1 MSTKILIIDDEEK
14 KLREYKNTVVH
25 YFKNN
30 CIVFEEQAG
39 ENVLE
44 LLSKDH
50 DLKIILIDKFL
61 GNDNKDG
68 ITVAKEIKDNFDNTY
83 IILITAFGY
92 DDVKGE
98 KHRKKDIQSALEQ
111 KTIDYFIEKDQGN
124 TPIEIGNALDA
135 AIESL
140 RNPGQREHFR
150 TERLKTLAIIK
161 DFKVETADD
170 KLISKKLIGKSKAI
184 QDLKKWIVKFAKAQK
199 PLPVLI
205 FGETGTGKELVAQL
219 IHELSKRSNK
229 PFQPVNCAA
238 IPSELIESELFGHE
252 KGAFTS
258 ATSQFKGKFEQANG
272 GSLFLDELG
281 EMSLSAQA
289 KILRAI
295 QEKEITRI
303 GGSKAINVD
312 VRIIAATNKD
322 LKTIVQKEMSE
333 NTAEKFRHDL
343 FYRISGFH
351 IELKPL
357 RERIKDIED
366 LVEHFAE
373 TKTFTP
379 RSITI
384 LESYD
389 WPGNIRELQSF
400 VESLCNLFHDKPS
413 FDKETV
419 EEALE
424 YWKGQH
430 PNSNYL
436 FSNNNDTIN
445 KNENSGKEVKNN
457 IKKYSS
463 YKPRTLDEIEK
474 RFRILA
480 YAMTYDDNDKETK
493 YYETNLN
500 QLAQRGNNINTNDE
514 LRNKALQK
522 MENKAK
528 LQKGFTSR
536 GNGITQW
543 FTKAKQD
550 TILKYF
556 AVIEYFTPDLDCLKE
571 LAPVKSLYDTSK

>member
-1 MSTKILIIDDEEK
+1 MNTKILIIDDEEK
-14 KLREYKNTVVH
+14 KLREYENTVVN

-30 CIVFEEQAG
+30 CIVSKEQDG
-39 ENVLE
+39 ENVIE
-44 LLSKDH
+44 ILSNDL

-68 ITVAKEIKDNFDNTY
+68 ITVAKEIKDNFENTY

-92 DDVKGE
+92 EDVKGE
-98 KHRKKDIQSALEQ
+98 KQRKKDIQLALEQ

-140 RNPGQREHFR
+140 RNPSQREQFR
-150 TERLKTLAIIK
+150 IERLKTLAIIK

-184 QDLKKWIVKFAKAQK
+184 QDLKKWIVKFAQAQK

-229 PFQPVNCAA
+229 PFKAVNCAA

-258 ATSQFKGKFEQANG
+258 ATSKFEGKFEQANDG
-272 GSLFLDELG
+272 TLFLDELG

-295 QEKEITRI
+295 QEKVITRI
-303 GGSKAINVD
+303 GGSNEIDVD

-357 RERIKDIED
+357 RERKEDIKD

-379 RSITI
+379 RSIDI

-400 VESLCNLFHDKPS
+400 VESLCNLFHNKPS
-413 FDKETV
+413 FDKEIV

-430 PNSNYL
+430 PDSNYL
-436 FSNNNDTIN
+436 FSNNNAIV
-445 KNENSGKEVKNN
+445 KGNENRVKEVNN
-457 IKKYSS
+457 RSKSYSS
-463 YKPRTLDEIEK
+463 YKPKDTVEIEK

-480 YAMTYDDNDKETK
+480 FAMKHDDDNNETE
-493 YYETNLN
+493 YFETNLN
-500 QLAQRGNNINTNDE
+500 TLAQRGNKINNKDE
-514 LRNKALQK
+514 LRNTALEK
-522 MENKAK
+522 MENKTK
-528 LQKGFTSR
+528 LQKGFTSS
-536 GNGITQW
+536 GSGITQW
-543 FTKAKQD
+543 FTKANKD

-556 AVIEYFTPDLDCLKE
+556 AVIDHF
-571 LAPVKSLYDTSK
+571 APESSHCSQAGRSSVQRAYV

>member
-1 MSTKILIIDDEEK
+1 MSKEKFSILCIDDQYAFTEWERAIRRNDDYDYEFTNLISGDNIINVISSKHITIAFIDMNLGAGKEFEGINIAKKIRDNFKKIYIALVTSYGKDKDDNTILEIKESLEK
-14 KLREYKNTVVH
+14 KMIDSYIVKEDFVRLNIEIVENAIKSLNNPSTREKN
-25 YFKNN
+25 
-30 CIVFEEQAG
+30 
-39 ENVLE
+39 
-44 LLSKDH
+44 
-50 DLKIILIDKFL
+50 
-61 GNDNKDG
+61 
-68 ITVAKEIKDNFDNTY
+68 
-83 IILITAFGY
+83 
-92 DDVKGE
+92 
-98 KHRKKDIQSALEQ
+98 RKKS
-111 KTIDYFIEKDQGN
+111 ID
-124 TPIEIGNALDA
+124 
-135 AIESL
+135 SL
-140 RNPGQREHFR
+140 K
-150 TERLKTLAIIK
+150 LIK
-161 DFKVETADD
+161 DFKVDNADD
-170 KLISKKLIGKSKAI
+170 LLIGNKLIGNSEAI

-219 IHELSKRSNK
+219 IHELSNRTRK
-229 PFQPVNCAA
+229 PFKAVNCAA

-258 ATSQFKGKFEQANG
+258 ATSWFEGKFEQANG
-272 GSLFLDELG
+272 GTLFLDELG

-295 QEKEITRI
+295 QEKVITRI
-303 GGSKAINVD
+303 GGSKEISVD

-351 IELKPL
+351 IVLKPL
-357 RERIKDIED
+357 RERKEDIED
-366 LVEHFAE
+366 LVKHFAH

-379 RSITI
+379 GSLEI
-384 LESYD
+384 LKNYD

-400 VESLCNLFHDKPS
+400 VESLCYLFHDKLS
-413 FDKETV
+413 FDKESV
-419 EEALE
+419 EEALK
-424 YWKGQH
+424 YWEGQH

-457 IKKYSS
+457 IKNYSS
-463 YKPRTLDEIEK
+463 YKPGTLDEIEK

-480 YAMTYDDNDKETK
+480 YAMTYDDNDKETR

-500 QLAQRGNNINTNDE
+500 QLAQRGKNINTNDE

-528 LQKGFTSR
+528 LQKGFTSS

-543 FTKAKQD
+543 FTKVKKD